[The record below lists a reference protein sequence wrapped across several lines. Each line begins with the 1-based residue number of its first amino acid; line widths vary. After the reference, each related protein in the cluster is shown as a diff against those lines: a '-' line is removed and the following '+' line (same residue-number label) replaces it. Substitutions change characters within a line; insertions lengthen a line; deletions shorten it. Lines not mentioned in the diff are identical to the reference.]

1 MDPDNLREEIQ
12 TRLTE
17 IKKRIVHACKASG
30 RDPNEV
36 QILAIS
42 KRQPIEVI
50 QAAHNVGILSF
61 GESYVQEALQ
71 KMKVLDGVSDLHW
84 EMVGH
89 IQSRKARQVAESFD
103 RIHSLDSLNLAERLS
118 RFRPQEL
125 KPLEVY
131 LEVNLANEESKSGFK
146 AEKQQDW
153 QDLLP
158 IVKTIGQL
166 PRIKLVGLMA
176 MPPLFDDPQQ
186 SRPYFHSLKRLKEFL
201 NEQFPTLNMS
211 GLSAGTSGDYEVA
224 IEEGATVIR
233 IGEAL
238 LGPRSYLK

>member
-12 TRLTE
+12 IRLTE
-17 IKKRIVHACKASG
+17 IKKNIARACEASG
-30 RDPNEV
+30 RHPNEV

-61 GESYVQEALQ
+61 GESYVQEAID

-89 IQSRKARQVAESFD
+89 VQSRKARQVAESFD
-103 RIHSLDSLNLAERLS
+103 RIHSLDSLNLAERLN
-118 RFRPQEL
+118 RFRPLEL

-131 LEVNLANEESKSGFK
+131 LEVNLANEESKSGFR
-146 AEKQQDW
+146 AENQQDW

-158 IVKTIGQL
+158 VVETIGQL
-166 PRIKLVGLMA
+166 PGLKLIGLMA
-176 MPPLFDDPQQ
+176 MPPLFDDPQH
-186 SRPYFHSLKRLKEFL
+186 SRPYFHSLKRLKVFL
-201 NEQFPTLNMS
+201 NEQFPNLNMT

-238 LGPRSYLK
+238 LGPRNKLK

>member
-1 MDPDNLREEIQ
+1 MSI
-12 TRLTE
+12 
-17 IKKRIVHACKASG
+17 I
-30 RDPNEV
+30 
-36 QILAIS
+36 
-42 KRQPIEVI
+42 
-50 QAAHNVGILSF
+50 
-61 GESYVQEALQ
+61 
-71 KMKVLDGVSDLHW
+71 KVLDGVSDLHW

-201 NEQFPTLNMS
+201 NEQFPALNMS